1 MIGIARVDLEPL
13 SKGMP
18 VTGSFPLFSQSRE
31 RRGTVFVSIAWK
43 DPNAPTAM
51 SARAPLPASGAA
63 RVSEMRS
70 DPSRVSRELEEDT
83 VLGVERGAAAAD
95 ERFAQ
100 AEETRA
106 EASTSA
112 GSAAGSADSI
122 VVSIGQFELGK
133 TLYHDHK
140 VRQMFM
146 LFEFMP
152 KFHRDDEQQTMRVK
166 KESQF
171 VDFGYTKAF
180 PVKDSGLRAALAALL
195 DGGNPEDAT
204 IPFCLVSDDN
214 GIDFE
219 DVGFFELK
227 LTDIYKQGDYVDSR
241 VEVLDRNDVPIGR
254 VTVSVVAQKAL
265 QSHCADG

>member
-1 MIGIARVDLEPL
+1 
-13 SKGMP
+13 
-18 VTGSFPLFSQSRE
+18 
-31 RRGTVFVSIAWK
+31 
-43 DPNAPTAM
+43 
-51 SARAPLPASGAA
+51 
-63 RVSEMRS
+63 
-70 DPSRVSRELEEDT
+70 
-83 VLGVERGAAAAD
+83 
-95 ERFAQ
+95 
-100 AEETRA
+100 
-106 EASTSA
+106 
-112 GSAAGSADSI
+112 
-122 VVSIGQFELGK
+122 
-133 TLYHDHK
+133 
-140 VRQMFM
+140 MFM

-227 LTDIYKQGDYVDSR
+227 LTDIYKHGDYVDRR

-265 QSHCADG
+265 QSIALTR

>member
-83 VLGVERGAAAAD
+83 VLGSSAAPQPPTSVSLKPRD
-95 ERFAQ
+95 S
-100 AEETRA
+100 T

-152 KFHRDDEQQTMRVK
+152 KFHRDDEQQTVRVK

-227 LTDIYKQGDYVDSR
+227 LTDIYKHGDYVDRR

-254 VTVSVVAQKAL
+254 VAVSVIAQKAL
-265 QSHCADG
+265 QSIALTR